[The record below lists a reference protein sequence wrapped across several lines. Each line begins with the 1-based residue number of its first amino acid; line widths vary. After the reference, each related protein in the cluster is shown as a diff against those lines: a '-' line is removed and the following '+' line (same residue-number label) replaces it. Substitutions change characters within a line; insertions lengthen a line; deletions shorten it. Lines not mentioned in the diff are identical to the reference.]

1 MKSSRMSYLMTD
13 DKAKKI
19 FEFVAT
25 KRTVVLGEIIKL
37 FAESWEPDITKS
49 TLERL
54 ESLELLS
61 KTPASIEE
69 LSTWFVTASG
79 LSAERE
85 LKRYG
90 AS

>member
-1 MKSSRMSYLMTD
+1 MKSTRISYLMTD
-13 DKAKKI
+13 EKAKKI
-19 FEFVAT
+19 FEFVAK
-25 KRTVVLGEIIKL
+25 KRTVTLGEIIKL
-37 FAESWEPDITKS
+37 FADWDPAETKS

-69 LSTWFVTASG
+69 LSTWFVTEPG
-79 LSAERE
+79 LSAERD

>member
-1 MKSSRMSYLMTD
+1 MKASGLSYLMTD
-13 DKAKKI
+13 ERAKEI
-19 FEFVAT
+19 FEFVA
-25 KRTVVLGEIIKL
+25 KRRSVPLGEILKL
-37 FAESWEPDITKS
+37 FSEGATPEDTKS
-49 TLERL
+49 TLDRL

-61 KTPASIEE
+61 RSPASIEE

-90 AS
+90 AR